1 MRHRARSILAASA
14 LVFGTTL
21 AALPVAAQAQP
32 TAEDGSAASD
42 EVRVYDAD
50 ITREQVPLV
59 LAAGQDAHELA
70 ERAPE
75 HGTAKVELFLTAGQA
90 KELAARGVKPVERRI
105 AAGATARAKA
115 AGDGVFR
122 PYSGKGGLQE
132 EILRTAQENP
142 ALTKVVSIGKTVQGK
157 DILALKVTKNAK
169 KAKDGDKPAVLYM
182 SNQHA
187 REWITPR

>member
-1 MRHRARSILAASA
+1 MSHRARSILAASA

-21 AALPVAAQAQP
+21 AVLPAAAQAQP
-32 TAEDGSAASD
+32 GPGAASGAD

-59 LAAGQDAHELA
+59 LAAGQDAHELT

-75 HGTAKVELFLTAGQA
+75 TGTARVELFLSGGQA
-90 KELAARGVKPVERRI
+90 EELAAQGVKLAERKVP
-105 AAGATARAKA
+105 AQGLARAKA

-142 ALTKVVSIGKTVQGK
+142 GLTKVVSIGKTVQGK
-157 DILALKVTKNAK
+157 DILALKVSKNAK
-169 KAKDGDKPAVLYM
+169 KTKDGDKPSVLYM

>member
-1 MRHRARSILAASA
+1 MSHRARVILAASA

-21 AALPVAAQAQP
+21 AALPAAAQAQP
-32 TAEDGSAASD
+32 APGAASGAD

-75 HGTAKVELFLTAGQA
+75 TGTAHVELYLTAGQA
-90 KELAARGVKPVERRI
+90 AGLTAQGIELAERKPADRGR
-105 AAGATARAKA
+105 ARAEA

-132 EILRTAQENP
+132 EILRTARENP

-157 DILALKVTKNAK
+157 DILALKVSKNAK
-169 KAKDGDKPAVLYM
+169 RTRDGSKPPC
-182 SNQHA
+182 STCPTS
-187 REWITPR
+187 TPVSGSPPR

>member
-21 AALPVAAQAQP
+21 AALPVTAQARP
-32 TAEDGSAASD
+32 ASGPASAAD

-50 ITREQVPLV
+50 ITKEQVPLV
-59 LAAGQDAHELA
+59 LAAYQDAHELA
-70 ERAPE
+70 ERAPQT
-75 HGTAKVELFLTAGQA
+75 GTAKVELFLTGDQA
-90 KELAARGVKPVERRI
+90 EGLAAQGVRLAERKVP
-105 AAGATARAKA
+105 AQGLARAKA

-132 EILRTAQENP
+132 EILRTARQNP
-142 ALTKVVSIGKTVQGK
+142 GLTKVVSIGKTVQGK
-157 DILALKVTKNAK
+157 DILALKVTKNASRT
-169 KAKDGDKPAVLYM
+169 KDGDKPSVLYM

>member
-14 LVFGTTL
+14 FVFGTTL
-21 AALPVAAQAQP
+21 AALPAAAQAQP
-32 TAEDGSAASD
+32 GPADRAAAD

-50 ITREQVPLV
+50 ITKEQVPLV
-59 LAAGQDAHELA
+59 LAAGQDAHELS

-75 HGTAKVELFLTAGQA
+75 TGTAKVELFLTGGQA
-90 KELAARGVKPVERRI
+90 KELAAKGIKLAERKVPAK
-105 AAGATARAKA
+105 AAARTLA

-142 ALTKVVSIGKTVQGK
+142 GLTKVVSIGKTVQGK

-169 KAKDGDKPAVLYM
+169 KTRDGGKPSTLFM